1 MYGERRPEFDPDKL
15 LRDLRERFDRFRM
28 GGSMPGGLPLALA
41 IVFVP
46 LLIWLATGFYQV
58 EPAEQAAVR
67 LFGEFR
73 GNRDQGLHWY
83 PPSPIGNVDVVAIT
97 ETRTMELGFRSSP
110 PRDVEGEAQMISGDL
125 NIINIQMIVQYK
137 IADLEQFLFR
147 VADPGELDRG
157 IAAGRPEGRT
167 LKDATEAALRQVIG
181 QRALD
186 DVLTV
191 EKVAVQDQTRLTL
204 QALLNDYKAG
214 IEILGVD
221 LQTVRPPDPVRPAF
235 DDVVAARVDKESR
248 INNALAY
255 QEDQV
260 PRALGAAQE
269 VIQQAEAFKEARI
282 ARAEGEASK
291 FLAVLAEYQKSKE
304 VTRQRLYLESMED
317 ILPGVA
323 KFIVDPVA
331 GGNVLPFLP
340 LTQNS
345 NPAPLAA
352 P

>member
-1 MYGERRPEFDPDKL
+1 MYGERRPEFDPDKM
-15 LRDLRERFDRFRM
+15 LRDLRERFDRFRL
-28 GGSMPGGLPLALA
+28 GGRVPGGVPLALA
-41 IVFVP
+41 AFFVP
-46 LLIWLATGFYQV
+46 FFIWLATGFYTV
-58 EPAEQAAVR
+58 APAEQAAER

-73 GNRDQGLHWY
+73 GTRDQGLHWY
-83 PPSPIGNVDVVAIT
+83 PPTPIGNVDVVAIT

-110 PRDVEGEAQMISGDL
+110 TRDVEGEAQMISGDL

-137 IADLEQFLFR
+137 IADLELFLFR
-147 VADPGELDRG
+147 VSDPGEEDRG
-157 IAAGRPEGRT
+157 IAAGRPDGRT

-191 EKVAVQDQTRLTL
+191 EKVAVQDQTRQTL
-204 QALLNDYKAG
+204 QALLNDYQTG

-260 PRALGAAQE
+260 PRSLGSAQV

-282 ARAEGEASK
+282 ARAEGEAAR

-304 VTRQRLYLESMED
+304 VTRQRLYLEAMEE
-317 ILPGVA
+317 ILPGVT

-340 LTQNS
+340 LTQGS

>member
-1 MYGERRPEFDPDKL
+1 MYGERRPEFDPDKI
-15 LRDLRERFDRFRM
+15 LRDLRERFDRFRL
-28 GGSMPGGLPLALA
+28 GGRVPGGVPLALA
-41 IVFVP
+41 IFFVP
-46 LLIWLATGFYQV
+46 FFIWLATGFYTV
-58 EPAEQAAVR
+58 APAEQAAVR

-73 GNRDQGLHWY
+73 GTRDQGLHWY
-83 PPSPIGNVDVVAIT
+83 PPTPIGNVDVVAIT

-125 NIINIQMIVQYK
+125 NIINIQMIVQYRVS
-137 IADLEQFLFR
+137 DLEQFLFR
-147 VADPGELDRG
+147 VDDPGEQDRG
-157 IAAGRPEGRT
+157 ISAGRPEGRT
-167 LKDATEAALRQVIG
+167 LKDTTEAALRQVIG

-191 EKVAVQDQTRLTL
+191 EKVAVQDQTRQTL
-204 QALLNDYKAG
+204 QALLNDYEAG

-260 PRALGAAQE
+260 PRALGSAQE

-282 ARAEGEASK
+282 ARAEGEAAR

-304 VTRQRLYLESMED
+304 VTRQRLYLEAMEE
-317 ILPGVA
+317 ILPGVT

-340 LTQNS
+340 LTQDP
-345 NPAPLAA
+345 NPAPLTA